1 MLLNFS
7 INSIKSKKI
16 KTTYNLSYKT
26 EGIFFLATTNFGKI
40 DFWYQTKHFV
50 TNLL

>member
-26 EGIFFLATTNFGKI
+26 EGIFFFSNDK
-40 DFWYQTKHFV
+40 FWQD
-50 TNLL
+50 